1 LFFSRIVAY
10 IRSWSEIPKGKA
22 PEMLIRSFLVVT
34 IRSIRVRD
42 VIVVL
47 VASCTTFCIPNRS
60 KTEQSFSAFVYTGIS
75 GLPLFKRS
83 QLKSPSKMMFDDF
96 SQAFSSVGPM
106 RWKKS
111 HAPGGLYMTENN
123 TELRGNLTCNQIA
136 SRPSLYKSFR
146 WIVFKCST

>member
-1 LFFSRIVAY
+1 MFFSRIVAY

-42 VIVVL
+42 
-47 VASCTTFCIPNRS
+47 AKRCTRGDKNNYYIANRS

-106 RWKKS
+106 RSKKS
-111 HAPGGLYMTENN
+111 HASGGLYMTQNN
-123 TELRGNLTCNQIA
+123 TELQGNLTCNRIA

-146 WIVFKCST
+146 WIAFKCSA